1 MPQSREGQ
9 ASRLESMLDSAVD
22 AIITINSRGIIETV
36 NTAAERLFGYSR
48 AEFVGRN
55 VHFLMPEPYHSEHD
69 RYIGNYLATGR
80 RKIIGIGRQ
89 VTGRRRDG
97 TTFPMHLSVGEFGIG
112 GERHFTGIIHDMTE
126 QTNAEQ
132 AVRQAQKM
140 EALGQLTGG
149 IAHDFNNLLTVIM
162 GNLEMLE
169 ARLKDPAQL
178 LLVNEA
184 LEAADLASRLTARLL
199 TFARRSMLEPKLVDL
214 NEFVSGLTDML
225 RRTLGETVTLTTSLS
240 PDLWVTR
247 VDPSQVESAIINLAV
262 NARDAMPEG
271 GRLLVETGNAHID
284 EAYAAAEPGLS
295 PGDYIRLS
303 VSDDGMGMPAAI
315 RERAFEPFFTTKEKG
330 KGTGLGLSMVYGFA
344 RQSGGHAT
352 IYSEQG
358 MGTTIRI
365 YLPRHY
371 LPAAAEAAVAPQ
383 EAVTLGGGQT
393 ILVVEDDPR
402 VRRLTLARLG
412 ELGYQVV
419 EAANGTQALD
429 VLSAS
434 TGIQLVFTDLVMPD
448 MSGYE
453 LAARVRQLY
462 PNISLLLTS
471 GYAEEFA
478 NSDRLFT
485 EQLRLLRKPYRL
497 ADLAEA
503 IHRAMSAGM

>member
-1 MPQSREGQ
+1 
-9 ASRLESMLDSAVD
+9 MLDSAVD
-22 AIITINSRGIIETV
+22 AIITINSSGIIETV
-36 NTAAERLFGYSR
+36 NLAAERLFGYSR

-69 RYIGNYLATGR
+69 RYIGNYLATGK

-89 VTGRRRDG
+89 VIGRRRDG
-97 TTFPMHLSVGEFGIG
+97 TTFPMHLSVGEFAIG

-132 AVRQAQKM
+132 AVRQSQKM

-169 ARLKDPAQL
+169 AKLTEPAQL
-178 LLVNEA
+178 TLVTEA
-184 LEAADLASRLTARLL
+184 LEAADLGSRLTGRLL

-214 NEFVSGLTDML
+214 NEFVSDLSDML

-271 GRLLVETGNAHID
+271 GRLLVETSNAHID

-303 VSDDGMGMPAAI
+303 VSDDGVGMPATI

-352 IYSEQG
+352 IYSELG

-371 LPAAAEAAVAPQ
+371 LPAAAEAAVAAP
-383 EAVTLGGGQT
+383 EAMTLGSGQT

-412 ELGYQVV
+412 DLGYQVV
-419 EAANGTQALD
+419 EATNGAEALD

-462 PNISLLLTS
+462 PHISLLLTS

-478 NSDRLFT
+478 NSDRLFS

-503 IHRAMSAGM
+503 IHGAISTEM

>member
-1 MPQSREGQ
+1 MPQSAERQ
-9 ASRLESMLDSAVD
+9 ASHLESILDSAVD
-22 AIITINSRGIIETV
+22 AIIAINAQGIIETV
-36 NTAAERLFGYSR
+36 NPATERLFGYSR
-48 AEFVGRN
+48 DEFIGRN

-69 RYIGNYLATGR
+69 SYIGNYLSSGR

-89 VTGRRRDG
+89 VIGRRRDG
-97 TTFPMHLSVGEFGIG
+97 TTFPMHLSVSEFSVG
-112 GERHFTGIIHDMTE
+112 GQRHFTGIIHDMTE

-132 AVRQAQKM
+132 ALRQSQKM

-149 IAHDFNNLLTVIM
+149 IAHDFNNLLTVIV

-169 ARLKDPAQL
+169 AKLSDSAQL
-178 LLVNEA
+178 SLVNEA
-184 LEAADLASRLTARLL
+184 LEAADLGARLTGRLL

-214 NEFVSGLTDML
+214 NTFVSGLTDML
-225 RRTLGETVTLTTSLS
+225 QRTLGETVALTTSLS
-240 PDLWVTR
+240 PELWVTR

-262 NARDAMPEG
+262 NSRDAMPNG
-271 GRLLVETGNAHID
+271 GRLLIETSNTHID

-303 VSDDGMGMPAAI
+303 VSDDGVGMPAAI
-315 RERAFEPFFTTKEKG
+315 RERAFEPFFTTKEQG
-330 KGTGLGLSMVYGFA
+330 KGTGLGLSMIYGFA

-358 MGTTIRI
+358 MGTTVRI

-371 LPAAAEAAVAPQ
+371 LPAASDVLGAVADRM
-383 EAVTLGGGQT
+383 TLGVGQT
-393 ILVVEDDPR
+393 VLVVEDDPR
-402 VRRLTLARLG
+402 VRRLTVTRLG

-419 EAANGTQALD
+419 EATNGAEALA
-429 VLSAS
+429 VLSNS
-434 TGIQLVFTDLVMPD
+434 TGVELVFTDLVMPD

-453 LAARVRQLY
+453 LAARVRELY
-462 PNISLLLTS
+462 PQIRLLLTS

-478 NSDRLFT
+478 NSDRLFS

-497 ADLAEA
+497 ADLAA
-503 IHRAMSAGM
+503 AVHRAIAAEI